1 MPGEQVLSGLIQA
14 VPVYVVGTIFFMRVR
29 TLARQGRPVETWRI
43 AVFVTGLLVVIA
55 AELPPI
61 GTESDTRLSMHM
73 VEHLLIGD
81 VAALL
86 IAISMTG
93 PILRP
98 LLTAPG
104 LRHLRW
110 LLHPLVTVPLW
121 IVVYYAWHIPALYD
135 AAVNNDLVHAFE
147 HATMFGAGLALWI
160 GLLGP
165 LPKPSWFGN
174 AAALIYVVVVRLAA
188 AVIANVFIWST
199 TSFYPVY
206 EDAGSRGGFSA
217 AADQSLAGSIWMLE
231 GSLVTIGVLA
241 WLFLRWM
248 SQGEAAQELVEYA
261 RGKGVELDPDR
272 ARRAVAAGQGD
283 LLRRRVD
290 EQAAAEARAPDP
302 DRPPA
307 RYPLAT

>member
-1 MPGEQVLSGLIQA
+1 MSGDQLVGGLIQA
-14 VPVYVVGTIFFMRVR
+14 APVYIVGTIFFLRVR
-29 TLARQGRPVETWRI
+29 TLARQGRPVEPWRI
-43 AVFVTGLLVVIA
+43 ALFLTGLLVVVV

-110 LLHPLVTVPLW
+110 LTHPLVTVPVW

-147 HATMFGAGLALWI
+147 HATMFGAGLMLWI

-165 LPKPSWFGN
+165 LPKPTWFGN
-174 AAALIYVVVVRLAA
+174 AAALIYVVIVRLAA
-188 AVIANVFIWST
+188 AAIANVFIWSS

-206 EDAGSRGGFSA
+206 RDAGRTHGIDA
-217 AADQSLAGSIWMLE
+217 AADQGLAGAIWMLE
-231 GSLVTIGVLA
+231 GSFLTILVLA

-248 SQGEAAQELVEYA
+248 SQGEQAQELVEYA
-261 RGKGVELDPDR
+261 RSKDIELEPER
-272 ARRAVAAGQGD
+272 ARRAVAAGQAGH
-283 LLRRRVD
+283 LRRRLDD
-290 EQAAAEARAPDP
+290 EAAGRRATPIAP
-302 DRPPA
+302 
-307 RYPLAT
+307 